1 MRYRVR
7 YTLKQW
13 RQLAGMTQTELAEAC
28 NTNKDTVSRWE
39 RGTQQPRADEI
50 SLIEKALSI
59 KWSDDISDA
68 KVVTKN
74 SNNE

>member
-13 RQLAGMTQTELAEAC
+13 RQLADMTQTELAEAC

-39 RGTQQPRADEI
+39 RGAQQPRADEI

-68 KVVTKN
+68 KVVTK
-74 SNNE
+74 SGNNE

>member
-7 YTLKQW
+7 HTLRQW
-13 RQLAGMTQTELAEAC
+13 RQLTGLTQTELAEAC

-39 RGTQQPRADEI
+39 RGKQQPRADEI
-50 SLIEKALSI
+50 LLIEKALSI

-68 KVVTKN
+68 KAVTK
-74 SNNE
+74 SDNNE